1 MNNNTGFT
9 PPPMT
14 APQSGGGNFD
24 SFKVEAGSYPARLV
38 WLIMTGTIESE
49 WKGTKKKKRELIF
62 GFELP
67 TERLPQDH
75 PRAGEPAFISKSMT
89 YHMGEQSNM
98 RAFINQWR
106 GLALTEEEAGK
117 FDISTMIG
125 KPAVLTVVHNVG
137 TKDPSKTYANI
148 GSIQSEGSQKKMMPG
163 FAVPPQENPSIYFS
177 VDWLTTPEG
186 AAYSIPIF
194 NALSAYVQGKIMLSD
209 EWKAYTLCPHY
220 IAPVVKDQAQPK
232 NTPTST
238 PAPQQ
243 PQAQQAQPQAQHPMG
258 AYQQAPPVIQQ
269 PTAGGGQPP
278 VTQGGGDGDDLPF

>member
-1 MNNNTGFT
+1 MSNTGFT

-14 APQSGGGNFD
+14 APQRGGGNFD

-49 WKGTKKKKRELIF
+49 WKGNKKKKRELIF

-75 PRAGEPAFISKSMT
+75 PRAGEPAFISKNMT

-106 GLALTEEEAGK
+106 GMALTEEEAGK
-117 FDISTMIG
+117 FDISKMIG
-125 KPAVLTVVHNVG
+125 APAVLTIVHNPSA
-137 TKDPSKTYANI
+137 KDPSKVYANI
-148 GSIQSEGSQKKMMPG
+148 GSIQNESSYKKMMPT
-163 FAVPPQENPSIYFS
+163 FVVPPQENTSIYFS

-194 NALSAYVQGKIMLSD
+194 NALSAYVQEKIMASD
-209 EWKAYTLCPHY
+209 EWKAYTLCTHY
-220 IAPVVKDQAQPK
+220 MAPVVKAQAQPQQA
-232 NTPTST
+232 
-238 PAPQQ
+238 PAPA
-243 PQAQQAQPQAQHPMG
+243 PQPQAQHPMG
-258 AYQQAPPVIQQ
+258 AFQQAPTANQVQSQQ
-269 PTAGGGQPP
+269 PVANNQPP
-278 VTQGGGDGDDLPF
+278 VVKAGDDYFDGDSLPF